1 MYENDTIAAISSGLT
16 ESGIGIVRV
25 SGPDSYL
32 VAEKIFRKPDGRS
45 ADLSVSIFVLP
56 TLIRG
61 RILSRSIATAVCLL

>member
-45 ADLSVSIFVLP
+45 ADLSVSNRVHYGFIVDV
-56 TLIRG
+56 
-61 RILSRSIATAVCLL
+61 SRETSE